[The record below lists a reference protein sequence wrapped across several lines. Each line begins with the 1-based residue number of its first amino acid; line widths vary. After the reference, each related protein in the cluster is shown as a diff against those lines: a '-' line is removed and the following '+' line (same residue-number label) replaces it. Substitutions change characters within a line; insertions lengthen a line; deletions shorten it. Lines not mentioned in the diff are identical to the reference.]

1 MVLWM
6 DGREKSRLR
15 RKQTEAIEAIEAIE
29 RIALWGVVRAGVVY
43 GTPS

>member
-1 MVLWM
+1 M
-6 DGREKSRLR
+6 DGREKSRLC
-15 RKQTEAIEAIEAIE
+15 RKKTAAIEAIEGIEAIE